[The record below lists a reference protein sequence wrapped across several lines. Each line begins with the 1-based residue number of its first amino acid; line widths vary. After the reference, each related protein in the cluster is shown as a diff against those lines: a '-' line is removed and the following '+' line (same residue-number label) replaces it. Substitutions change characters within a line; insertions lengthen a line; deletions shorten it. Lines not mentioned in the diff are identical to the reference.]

1 MDDYLEKDQ
10 EFDNLEE
17 TIRKLVEMKI
27 FIVGIMIPNLFMVET
42 TL

>member
-27 FIVGIMIPNLFMVET
+27 FIVGIMIPNIFMVET